1 MCTVT
6 YLPVSTGFVLTQ
18 NRDEAPT
25 RSPQIISKE
34 KRFGT
39 ELLFPK
45 DTKAGGTWIAT
56 ARDGRTACL
65 LNGAFEK
72 HKHEPPYRLS
82 RGLVLLDFFRWPEPQ
97 LFFEQYDLD
106 GIEPFTFLFFSPG
119 KVTELRWDG
128 KTRHLKNLPPNQAH
142 FWCSATLY
150 PPPMQERRER
160 VFRDWLTT
168 QNLEQP
174 RLSSRIFSL
183 HLTGSVG
190 DPENDYVMNRA
201 GRVCTVS
208 VTQVA
213 LRSGYVRMRYADL
226 LDAKHDRRSMHLL
239 TG

>member
-82 RGLVLLDFFRWPEPQ
+82 RGLVLLDF
-97 LFFEQYDLD
+97 LD
-106 GIEPFTFLFFSPG
+106 GPSHSFF
-119 KVTELRWDG
+119 
-128 KTRHLKNLPPNQAH
+128 
-142 FWCSATLY
+142 
-150 PPPMQERRER
+150 
-160 VFRDWLTT
+160 
-168 QNLEQP
+168 
-174 RLSSRIFSL
+174 
-183 HLTGSVG
+183 
-190 DPENDYVMNRA
+190 
-201 GRVCTVS
+201 
-208 VTQVA
+208 
-213 LRSGYVRMRYADL
+213 
-226 LDAKHDRRSMHLL
+226 
-239 TG
+239 